1 MSTIEDVLQSK
12 GLELPAAPKP
22 AGAYVPVVRTGD
34 LLFVAGQLPLKDGEL
49 LASGPVGASVTVE
62 QAQQAAAQCL
72 LNGLAIVRGE
82 LDGDLS
88 RVRRIVRIGV
98 FVHCEAGFAQQ
109 PRVADGASEL
119 AVELFGERGRHARAA
134 VGVNALPRNASVELE
149 LVVEAG

>member
-1 MSTIEDVLQSK
+1 MSTIDDVLQAK
-12 GLELPAAPKP
+12 GLTLPKPPSP

-34 LLFVAGQLPLKDGEL
+34 LLFVAGQLPLKDGQL
-49 LASGPVGASVTVE
+49 LAAGPVDVDVTLDE
-62 QAQQAAAQCL
+62 AQQAAAQCL

-98 FVHCEAGFAQQ
+98 FVHCQAGFTQQ
-109 PRVADGASEL
+109 PKVADGASEL

-134 VGVNALPRNASVELE
+134 VGVNALPRHASVELD
-149 LVVEAG
+149 LIVEAS